1 MDSYK
6 ALVAQALE
14 TVPEVFPWDLEEEL
28 QGENPPILLD
38 IREADE
44 FQRAHIAGALH
55 VPRGILEGACN
66 WNYGET
72 EPVLAAGRERDIVV
86 ICRSGNRSA
95 LAAKTMQDMGFTR
108 VRSLKT
114 GIRGWNDADQP
125 LIDSHGQRVDA
136 DALDEELNAPVPPEK
151 LEPAG

>member
-6 ALVAQALE
+6 ALVAKALE

-44 FQRAHIAGALH
+44 FQRAHIAGSLH

-66 WNYGET
+66 WNYSET
-72 EPVLAAGRERDIVV
+72 EPQLAAGRDQDIVV

-95 LAAKTMQDMGFTR
+95 LAAKTLQDMGFTR

-114 GIRGWNDADQP
+114 GIRGWNDADQA
-125 LIDSHGQRVDA
+125 LVDAAGQPVDA
-136 DALDEELNAPVPPEK
+136 DALDEELNAPVPAEK
-151 LEPAG
+151 LQQAG